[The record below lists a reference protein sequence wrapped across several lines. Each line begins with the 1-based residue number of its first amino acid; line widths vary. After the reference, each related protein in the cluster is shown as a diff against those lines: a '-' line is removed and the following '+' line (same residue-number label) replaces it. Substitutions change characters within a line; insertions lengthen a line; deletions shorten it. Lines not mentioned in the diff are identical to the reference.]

1 MAFIL
6 VWLAC
11 LVAVIAAVT
20 LLTGG
25 EPPKPHTVPS
35 TAALAVKALLG
46 WMAFR
51 QRRHVGRLKKLPA
64 WMAHLD
70 RLSMWMAAGL
80 GVVLQPW
87 GLVAAGAAMLVQSK
101 LYTAGD
107 RLTLVLFCLRVT
119 SSLLATKLYTAFA
132 PVEAGARLGRLQKW
146 INHHTD
152 QAIVTASPCGGGL
165 IRSEVA
171 E

>member
-1 MAFIL
+1 M
-6 VWLAC
+6 
-11 LVAVIAAVT
+11 
-20 LLTGG
+20 
-25 EPPKPHTVPS
+25 
-35 TAALAVKALLG
+35 
-46 WMAFR
+46 
-51 QRRHVGRLKKLPA
+51 
-64 WMAHLD
+64 
-70 RLSMWMAAGL
+70 
-80 GVVLQPW
+80 
-87 GLVAAGAAMLVQSK
+87 GLVLVSPAACRAPGGLS
-101 LYTAGD
+101 TAGD